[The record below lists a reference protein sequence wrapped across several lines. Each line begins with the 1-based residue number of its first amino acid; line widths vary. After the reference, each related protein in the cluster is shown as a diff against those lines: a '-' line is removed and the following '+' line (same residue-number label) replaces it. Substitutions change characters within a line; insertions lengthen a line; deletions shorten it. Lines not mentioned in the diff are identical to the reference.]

1 MLALVG
7 IQQEWPARSLE
18 SILSPAGFAVLRAA
32 TGEQVLQKARSERPD
47 VLILDATLPDMD
59 GLELCRALRDQHLA
73 GAATPV
79 ILALPGAPTRDQRLT
94 GLRAGAWDVV
104 GFPLDAEEF
113 ILRIATYTDAKT
125 EADEAR
131 EEGLLDIETGLYN
144 MRGLLRRVRE
154 LGSEALRHRRPLACI
169 VISPETPWS
178 ALGRD
183 GEAAPGFSEV
193 VRILQSAGRLSD
205 AFGRIGDSELVV
217 LAPETDH
224 AGALRLAE
232 RLTAAAEEQ
241 FATLAGDLPAP
252 QMRAGCYAVGDFHE
266 AAIEPVEM
274 LVRATMALR
283 SSLAGSSED
292 RIQFFNAQPSWS
304 GLHSL

>member
-1 MLALVG
+1 MLALVA
-7 IQQEWPARSLE
+7 IQQEWPARSLG
-18 SILSPAGFAVLRAA
+18 SILSPAGFAVLRAS
-32 TGEQVLQKARSERPD
+32 TGEQVLQKARMERPD
-47 VLILDATLPDMD
+47 VLILDAIFPDMTGVD
-59 GLELCRALRDQHLA
+59 LCRALRDQHIA

-79 ILALPGAPTRDQRLT
+79 VLALPGAPTRDQRLA

-104 GFPLDAEEF
+104 GLPLDAEEF
-113 ILRIATYTDAKT
+113 ILRLGAYVGAKA

-169 VISPETPWS
+169 VISPEIPWS
-178 ALGRD
+178 ALGGD
-183 GEAAPGFSEV
+183 GDPAPGFGDLV
-193 VRILQSAGRLSD
+193 HVFQSAGRLSD

-217 LAPETDH
+217 LAPETDP
-224 AGALRLAE
+224 AGAVRLAE
-232 RLTAAAEEQ
+232 RLTAAAEEH
-241 FATLAGDLPAP
+241 FSARGNSLLSP

-283 SSLAGSSED
+283 SSLGGASED
-292 RIQFFNAQPSWS
+292 RIQFFNSQPSWS
-304 GLHSL
+304 